1 MVMYFDEND
10 LVSFGSYMISNVR
23 RKNIEAM
30 SQEASSE
37 ELQERLAYVNNAD
50 LADWM
55 RLMRQERSEE
65 NQSNNEMN

>member
-1 MVMYFDEND
+1 MYFDEND

-37 ELQERLAYVNNAD
+37 ELQ
-50 LADWM
+50 
-55 RLMRQERSEE
+55 
-65 NQSNNEMN
+65 